1 MPTLQF
7 SSVSEFLTMGG
18 SYTFHIWSVYLL
30 FAIFISYNLMQPKL
44 VRRQFIRE
52 QKRRA
57 LRDAE
62 LSLQQSK
69 QSERPTS

>member
-1 MPTLQF
+1 MPSLQF
-7 SSVSEFLTMGG
+7 SSLTEFLAMGG

-30 FAIFISYNLMQPKL
+30 FAIFISYNLLQPKFA
-44 VRRQFIRE
+44 RRQFIRE

-62 LSLQQSK
+62 LATKESDRSA
-69 QSERPTS
+69 S